1 VANTAP
7 TGEKEND
14 CWSAVTDL
22 LANPS
27 RSIEARQTEVW
38 RRSSNLGCTVFPARS
53 ERSKEPHSEDHGKHA
68 PKKEEDLPRTR
79 SAWMFSSVH
88 GSDLT
93 GVDQA
98 PFGVPPGC
106 RTVPPSRRSLAPV
119 RSCRTSSQC
128 PIFRHATAI
137 RTPGG
142 GSRNS
147 VRMNR
152 PWERTRPWWFPVESS
167 PGRTRSA
174 YFQAT
179 RGRISR
185 EPQGRRFG

>member
-1 VANTAP
+1 MTNTAP
-7 TGEKEND
+7 TSEKEND

-22 LANPS
+22 LPNPS
-27 RSIEARQTEVW
+27 RSIEARQTEVR
-38 RRSSNLGCTVFPARS
+38 RRSSNLKWTVSPARS

-68 PKKEEDLPRTR
+68 AKKEEDLPRAR
-79 SAWMFSSVH
+79 SASMFSSVH
-88 GSDLT
+88 GSDPT
-93 GVDQA
+93 GPQDA
-98 PFGVPPGC
+98 EPSLPPTIC
-106 RTVPPSRRSLAPV
+106 S
-119 RSCRTSSQC
+119 TSSLL
-128 PIFRHATAI
+128 PYFLFRHAAVI
-137 RTPGG
+137 PTPGG

-152 PWERTRPWWFPVESS
+152 PRKRTRPTWFPVESP